1 MSPDNWGHRA
11 RFGIFIVGAEVV
23 PEAEWWAML
32 SPGVSV
38 HASRVTAKA
47 PWATWQAGRRTVSLS
62 KDLERGADQF
72 ATMALSAVSVA
83 HSSSSVVGGAGW
95 DDAVTAK
102 LSEHLPPT
110 TAITTNGADCLHA
123 LEAMGAKRPMLVF
136 PPWFGEAAMQ
146 AAVDYMH
153 GFGVDPAGTLRH
165 TPDKKWHG
173 TAPEDLYRKL
183 MHIEQSA
190 ELLRDQIAAAC
201 PNTADG
207 VLIVGTGLRCV
218 AVIDELEMALGLPVI
233 TANQASLWRC
243 LSLAGIKESIRGYGR
258 LLSAPR

>member
-1 MSPDNWGHRA
+1 MSADNWGRRA
-11 RFGIFIVGAEVV
+11 RLGIFIVGAEVV

-32 SPGVSV
+32 PPGVSV

-47 PWATWQAGRRTVSLS
+47 PWAPWDAGRRTVSLS
-62 KDLERGADQF
+62 ADLERGADQF
-72 ATMALSAVSVA
+72 AAMALSAVSVA
-83 HSSSSVVGGAGW
+83 HSSSSVVGGVGW

-110 TAITTNGADCLHA
+110 TAITTNGADCLLA
-123 LEAMGAKRPMLVF
+123 LKEMDAKHPMLVF

-146 AAVDYMH
+146 SAVDYMQ
-153 GFGVDPAGTLRH
+153 GLGVNPASTLRH
-165 TPDKKWHG
+165 VPDRKWHG
-173 TAPEDLYRKL
+173 TAPEDLYGKL

-190 ELLRDQIAAAC
+190 ELLRDQIIAAC
-201 PNTADG
+201 PDSADS

-218 AVIDELEMALGLPVI
+218 AMIDELETTLGRPVI

-243 LSLAGIKESIRGYGR
+243 LSLAGIKDQIQGYGG